1 MPQGYDLKDKHF
13 IFVEFK
19 TFNYVCR
26 SKYQSSR
33 LAPFEVILDKVPFGR
48 NYDGSVVPEI
58 LSL

>member
-48 NYDGSVVPEI
+48 NDDE
-58 LSL
+58 